1 MKDKGLIQ
9 VEEPVLR
16 TVTYDAAVIALGK
29 QAGSTEKQ
37 RVLGE
42 IKYKEQTT
50 DQMLTIRITSRHIF
64 ILDEDMKI
72 T

>member
-1 MKDKGLIQ
+1 MKEKGLIQ

-16 TVTYDAAVIALGK
+16 TVTYDAAVIEKFGRSRK
-29 QAGSTEKQ
+29 AGNMEKQ

-42 IKYKEQTT
+42 IKYK
-50 DQMLTIRITSRHIF
+50 DQTIRITSRHIF